1 MTGGDGEQGK
11 ELVVGDAKAEPPG
24 RPRILVTNDDGI
36 ASPGL
41 RLLARELARRHDVVV
56 VAPDVDRSGSG
67 TGIGRF
73 DPDEGVALAPADLDG
88 IEAYR
93 IAGPPGLAVL
103 AGALG
108 AFGRQ
113 PDLVVSGINAGM
125 NTGHSV
131 IHSGTV
137 GGALTARTLGSR
149 GLAVSLA
156 ASDPWHWETAVA
168 VASDIVDWML
178 ARPAGAHVLNVNV
191 PARALADLAG
201 VTWAELDEFGYF
213 RVASTNPTDARLS
226 FGVSAKDA
234 GRDPDCDTARCL
246 AGYVTLTPLSSVAAQ
261 TVPWLA
267 ADEVCRLRTATG
279 AAHTRARSG

>member
-1 MTGGDGEQGK
+1 VTTGDPGAGQGK
-11 ELVVGDAKAEPPG
+11 EVVVDDAPKPRTT
-24 RPRILVTNDDGI
+24 RPRILITNDDGI
-36 ASPGL
+36 ASPGIV
-41 RLLARELARRHDVVV
+41 LLARELARAHDVVV
-56 VAPDVDRSGSG
+56 VAPDADRSGSG

-73 DPDEGVALAPADLDG
+73 DPDEGVALAPAELEG

-113 PDLVVSGINAGM
+113 PDLVVSGVNAGM

-149 GLAVSLA
+149 GLAISLA
-156 ASDPWHWETAVA
+156 ASDPWHWDTAVA
-168 VASDIVDWML
+168 VGRCIVDWLL

-191 PARALADLAG
+191 PARPLAQIAG

-213 RVASTNPTDARLS
+213 RVATTNPTDARLS

-234 GRDPDCDTARCL
+234 GRNPDCDTARCL
-246 AGYVTLTPLSSVAAQ
+246 AGYVTLTPLSSVEAQ

-267 ADEVCRLRTATG
+267 ADEVCRLPR
-279 AAHTRARSG
+279 R

>member
-1 MTGGDGEQGK
+1 LSSSSHGGDGDSAR
-11 ELVVGDAKAEPPG
+11 LVVDDAPPAPRQ
-24 RPRILVTNDDGI
+24 RPRVLVTNDDGF

-41 RLLARELARRHDVVV
+41 QLLARELARAHDVVV
-56 VAPDVDRSGSG
+56 VAPDTDRSGSG

-73 DPDEGVALAPADLDG
+73 DPDEGVALTPFELPG
-88 IEAYR
+88 VEAYR

-113 PDLVVSGINAGM
+113 PDLVVSGVNAGM

-156 ASDPWHWETAVA
+156 ASEPWRWETAVA
-168 VASDIVDWML
+168 VAASIVDWLL

-191 PARALADLAG
+191 PARAIGELQG
-201 VTWAELDEFGYF
+201 VTWAALDDFGYF
-213 RVASTNPTDARLS
+213 RVAKPSPSDARLS

-234 GRDPDCDTARCL
+234 GRNPDSDTARCL
-246 AGYVTLTPLSSVAAQ
+246 AGWVTLTALSSVGAER
-261 TVPWLA
+261 VPWLA
-267 ADEVCRLRTATG
+267 AEEICRLP
-279 AAHTRARSG
+279 RA